1 MKQVVWITGASSGIG
16 AALVRQYCNSGHY
29 VIATARSK
37 EGLEK
42 VISSCLHPENV
53 KISIA
58 DLEKLDQLQQ
68 LVNNLWEIHKGIDT
82 VILNAGIGQWGSVQ
96 DTKIEVENK
105 IFNLNFWS
113 PIQTIKFLLPKMQK
127 KGFGRIICIGS
138 ISSEFG
144 QRNLAAYSAS
154 KSALKIY
161 MESLKEELYKSPI
174 KVQIISPGIINTKI
188 MSSALNAMGK
198 RLNKVGKNQKKGMNP
213 EKLAQK
219 IYRFSKTRRFHK
231 FFTGIE
237 GLALPLHRISPK
249 LLYFLLRRRY
259 AD

>member
-37 EGLEK
+37 QRLEK
-42 VISSCLHPENV
+42 VISSCSSPENV
-53 KISIA
+53 NISIA
-58 DLEKLDQLQQ
+58 DLENLNELEQ
-68 LVNNLWEIHKGIDT
+68 LVNNLWRIHQGIDT
-82 VILNAGIGQWGSVQ
+82 VILNAGIGQWGSVE
-96 DTKIEVENK
+96 DTKIEVEKK

-138 ISSEFG
+138 IASQFG

-154 KSALKIY
+154 KSALNIY

-174 KVQIISPGIINTKI
+174 KVQIINPGIINTKI
-188 MSSALNAMGK
+188 MSSALTAKGEN
-198 RLNKVGKNQKKGMNP
+198 LNKVGRAQEKGMSP

-219 IYRFSKTRRFHK
+219 IYRFSKTRRFQK

-249 LLYFLLRRRY
+249 LLYFLLRRKY

>member
-37 EGLEK
+37 QRLEK
-42 VISSCLHPENV
+42 VISSCSSPENV
-53 KISIA
+53 TISIA
-58 DLEKLDQLQQ
+58 DLENLDELQQ
-68 LVNNLWEIHKGIDT
+68 LVTNLWGIHQGIDT
-82 VILNAGIGQWGSVQ
+82 VILNAGVGQWGSVQ

-113 PIQTIKFLLPKMQK
+113 PIQTTKFLLPKMQK
-127 KGFGRIICIGS
+127 KGFGKIICIGS
-138 ISSEFG
+138 MASQFG

-154 KSALKIY
+154 KSALNIY

-174 KVQIISPGIINTKI
+174 TVQIINPGIINTKI
-188 MSSALNAMGK
+188 MSSALTAKGE
-198 RLNKVGKNQKKGMNP
+198 RLNKVGRAQEKGMSP

-219 IYRFSKTRRFHK
+219 IYQFSKTC
-231 FFTGIE
+231 
-237 GLALPLHRISPK
+237 
-249 LLYFLLRRRY
+249 LLYTSPSPR
-259 AD
+259 D

>member
-37 EGLEK
+37 QRLEK
-42 VISSCLHPENV
+42 VISSCSKPKNV
-53 KISIA
+53 TILIA
-58 DLEKLDQLQQ
+58 DLEKLDELPQLIS
-68 LVNNLWEIHKGIDT
+68 NLWEIHQGIDT
-82 VILNAGIGQWGSVQ
+82 VILNAGIAQWGNVR
-96 DTKIEVENK
+96 DTKIEVEKK

-113 PIQTIKFLLPKMQK
+113 PIQTIKLLLPKMQK

-138 ISSEFG
+138 IASQFG

-161 MESLKEELYKSPI
+161 MESLKEELYNSPI
-174 KVQIISPGIINTKI
+174 KVQIISPGNIKTKI
-188 MSSALNAMGK
+188 MSSALTSNGEK
-198 RLNKVGKNQKKGMNP
+198 LNKIGRAQEKGMSP
-213 EKLAQK
+213 EKLAKK

-231 FFTGIE
+231 IYTGIE
-237 GLALPLHRISPK
+237 GLALPLHRLSPK
-249 LLYFLLRRRY
+249 ILYFLLRRRY